1 MKIFELFN
9 SKQIRTAAIGSL
21 TIKFLSAAFALI
33 NGILLANLLSVKEFG
48 IYILAFTTITVIS
61 IPVSLGLPHLITRY
75 ISKYEVTK
83 NLSAMKGLLIRSNQF
98 VLLSSLLT
106 AIIALILYA
115 VWWKNYPNNVVE
127 TFWYAFILLP
137 LLVFGSLRAAT
148 LRGLKYVILG
158 QMPDTFLRNLFFSI
172 TLLWV
177 TFFEREISPQGAM
190 LYHGIAA
197 AIAFF
202 IGYLFLKQKLLN
214 QLRKIKPI
222 FLNRLWLREAI
233 PFSVIS
239 GVQVIKSKFLT
250 YVLAGFAGIEAVAI
264 FDVAQRG
271 AALVSFTAD
280 ALNMAISPYISSA
293 YEQKQKDSLQRIV
306 KKTARI
312 IFVFSIPMAFLFI
325 ILGKPIIGFLFG
337 NEYELSYIPLVIIC
351 VGHIVNAISGPL
363 LAVLNMTGNQRYL
376 SKNQIQMMFLSV
388 IISFPFIHFF
398 DVIGAALVFS
408 IVFIIQ
414 NLILV
419 FFIKRKL
426 NINTTIF

>member
-1 MKIFELFN
+1 VKILKIFN

-21 TIKFLSAAFALI
+21 TIKFLSAFFALI
-33 NGILLANLLSVKEFG
+33 NGILLANLLSVQEFG

-83 NLSAMKGLLIRSNQF
+83 NLSAIKGLLIRTNQF
-98 VLLSSLLT
+98 VLLSSLL
-106 AIIALILYA
+106 AGLIALVLYV
-115 VWWKNYPNNVVE
+115 VWWKNYPSNVVA

-148 LRGLKYVILG
+148 LRGLKFVILG
-158 QMPDTFLRNLFFSI
+158 QMPDTFLRNLFFSF

-177 TFFEREISPQGAM
+177 TFYEQDMTPQRAM
-190 LYHGIAA
+190 IFHCIAA

-222 FLNRLWLREAI
+222 FLSRLWLREAI

-250 YVLAGFAGIEAVAI
+250 YVLAGFVGIEAVAI

-271 AALVSFTAD
+271 AALVSFTVD
-280 ALNMAISPYISSA
+280 ALNMAISPYISSDF
-293 YEQKQKDSLQRIV
+293 ERNNKESMQRIV

-312 IFVFSIPMAFLFI
+312 IFVFSIPIAFLFI

-337 NEYELSYIPLVIIC
+337 SEYELSYLPLVIIC
-351 VGHIVNAISGPL
+351 IGHIVNAISGPL
-363 LAVLNMTGNQRYL
+363 LAVMNMTGNQRFL
-376 SKNQIQMMFLSV
+376 SKNQIQMMFLSAL
-388 IISFPFIHFF
+388 ISFPFIYYY

-414 NLILV
+414 DLILV
-419 FFIKRKL
+419 FFIKKKL
-426 NINTTIF
+426 NVNTTIF